1 MVDVTDRT
9 RRPTLLDRIVVNP
22 SNYWSS
28 MAVDALTSACFLG
41 IGLFR
46 LSESWR
52 VGAVAFLVGWVV
64 WSFAE
69 YSLHRWLLHGPRSGA
84 RRGHTRHHMD
94 EKALVASPAG
104 TVTVVEVAL
113 WFLLRPVLGDLAAAM
128 FLGGT
133 SLGYLYYT
141 LLHHADH
148 HWELSLP
155 PVVDLRRRHD
165 IHHAQPNVNY
175 GSTTSF
181 WDRVFGTYKDPGPAT

>member
-1 MVDVTDRT
+1 M
-9 RRPTLLDRIVVNP
+9 LDRIVENP
-22 SNYWSS
+22 ANYWAS
-28 MAVDALTSACFLG
+28 MAVDALTSAAFLG
-41 IGLFR
+41 IGLSR

-52 VGAVAFLVGWVV
+52 VAALAFSAGWLV

-69 YSLHRWLLHGPRSGA
+69 YALHRWLLHGPSSGA

-113 WFLLRPVLGDLAAAM
+113 WFLLRSVLGDLAAAM

-148 HWELSLP
+148 HCNLSLRA
-155 PVVDLRRRHD
+155 VVGLRRRHD
-165 IHHAQPNVNY
+165 IHHAHPIVNY
-175 GSTTSF
+175 GSTTSL
-181 WDRVFGTYKDPGPAT
+181 WDRVFGTYEGLGPSS